1 MPSGSSARASAG
13 DPVAPR
19 SGPHRFPCRAG
30 VAPRHTPFATYFPW
44 VALKARRKPGFL
56 VSAHRSRRRTL
67 KTGSGDFDG
76 DGFALKGSMAFGE
89 KYNFLGADLDNWQ
102 IGVRASF

>member
-1 MPSGSSARASAG
+1 
-13 DPVAPR
+13 
-19 SGPHRFPCRAG
+19 
-30 VAPRHTPFATYFPW
+30 
-44 VALKARRKPGFL
+44 